1 MKFDILTLFPGIFEG
16 PFCESIIKRAV
27 ERGLIDIR
35 LHNVRDYA
43 VDKHRTTDDYPY
55 GGGAGMVMKP
65 EPLAACI
72 EKVASD
78 RPAGRV
84 ILTSPQGKP
93 FNQQLAA
100 ELAREEEL
108 LIICGRYEGVDE
120 RVRDIFVDDEISL
133 GDFVL
138 TGGEIAAM
146 VIVDA
151 VSRLIPGVL
160 GSEES
165 AADDSFCDGMLEYP
179 QYTRPPEFRGAAVP
193 EMLLSGNHQEISRW
207 RRHMALQRT
216 WTRRPD
222 LLATARLTEEDRE
235 YLRELEQA
243 GKS

>member
-1 MKFDILTLFPGIFEG
+1 MKFDILTLFPGMFDG
-16 PFCESIIKRAV
+16 PFGESIIRRAV

-43 VDKHRTTDDYPY
+43 ADKHRTTDDYPY
-55 GGGAGMVMKP
+55 GGGAGMIMKP

-72 EKVASD
+72 EKVTAE
-78 RPAGRV
+78 RPAARV

-93 FNQQLAA
+93 FNQQLAT

-165 AADDSFCDGMLEYP
+165 AAGDSFCDGLLEYP
-179 QYTRPPEFRGAAVP
+179 QYTRPPEFRGVAVP
-193 EMLLSGNHQEISRW
+193 EMLLSGNHREIARW
-207 RRHMALQRT
+207 RRRMALQRT
-216 WTRRPD
+216 WFRRPD

-235 YLRELEQA
+235 YLRELEKA
-243 GKS
+243 EKS